1 MDGLCPIQSDPHGP
15 VFPTAR
21 PPWHGFCKYPVG
33 GFALFTLYQT
43 GGRIVSEFHPPPER
57 PYPLDHEGRIARL
70 EGIVEQID
78 VRLGRIETKI
88 DANRQAIDGT
98 RKELETKIDANRQ
111 AIDGTRKELETRID
125 ANRQAID
132 GTRKELETK
141 IDATQESLETKI
153 DANRQAID
161 GARKELETKIDANRQ
176 AIDGTRKELL
186 RWVIALHV
194 ATWGLIGAL
203 KLFG

>member
-1 MDGLCPIQSDPHGP
+1 M
-15 VFPTAR
+15 
-21 PPWHGFCKYPVG
+21 
-33 GFALFTLYQT
+33 
-43 GGRIVSEFHPPPER
+43 SEHHPSPER

-88 DANRQAIDGT
+88 DAT
-98 RKELETKIDANRQ
+98 REVLEAKIDANRQ
-111 AIDGTRKELETRID
+111 AINDTRKD
-125 ANRQAID
+125 F
-132 GTRKELETK
+132 
-141 IDATQESLETKI
+141 
-153 DANRQAID
+153 
-161 GARKELETKIDANRQ
+161 
-176 AIDGTRKELL
+176 L